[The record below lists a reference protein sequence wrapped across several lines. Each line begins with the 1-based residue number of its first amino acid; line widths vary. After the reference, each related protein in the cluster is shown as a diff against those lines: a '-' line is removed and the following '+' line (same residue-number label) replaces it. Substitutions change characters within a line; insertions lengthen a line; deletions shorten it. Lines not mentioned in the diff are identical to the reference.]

1 MKIEPYVSV
10 NEFSFG
16 DSQAEIRRK
25 AMSPFRESK
34 IVIAGYTEWRDIF
47 SDLKFAAFYDPSG
60 KAIAFDFI
68 DPDWVLG
75 DKHWSKM
82 TYNEILRFFQSN
94 FNNVEVKGDS
104 FTCQD
109 LGISISKSGSKRR
122 AASGVFVY
130 SHEYKKIPVPTPE
143 EIIRDLLG

>member
-10 NEFSFG
+10 NDFIFG
-16 DSQAEIRRK
+16 ESQAEIRRK
-25 AMSPFRESK
+25 ANSPFGESK
-34 IVIAGYTEWRDIF
+34 TEIAGYSEWKDIF
-47 SDLKFAAFYDPSG
+47 VELKFVAYYSSSG
-60 KAIAFDFI
+60 DAIAFEFF
-68 DPDWVLG
+68 DPDWLLG

-94 FNNVEVKGDS
+94 FSTVEVKGDS

-130 SHEYKKIPVPTPE
+130 SHEYEKIPVPTPE